1 MSEREIPCSLRAVK
15 TMVAVSSP
23 TRHSAIR
30 VWRRCCETERPLA
43 KTVLELTTLTT
54 RVWPVVPGFNWST
67 FLNSGFLSAGFALLC
82 CCSDGGDG
90 GGGSGVAM
98 MISQTL
104 TLILI
109 HNPNLQNKKLV
120 RMFSLSL
127 LSIPFSLPWVLVF
140 IFDQI
145 LVLGLGSD
153 PTLRVQCTQL
163 LYLGAPV
170 PLWLSTLIYCYY
182 FSSCFWENYILL
194 E

>member
-30 VWRRCCETERPLA
+30 VWRRCCETERPFA
-43 KTVLELTTLTT
+43 RTVLELTTLTT

-82 CCSDGGDG
+82 CCSDGGAG
-90 GGGSGVAM
+90 GGVVAI
-98 MISQTL
+98 ISQTL

-109 HNPNLQNKKLV
+109 HSPNLQNKKLV
-120 RMFSLSL
+120 RIFSLCFRSLSL
-127 LSIPFSLPWVLVF
+127 FHGFLVF

-145 LVLGLGSD
+145 LVLGLGLGSD

-170 PLWLSTLIYCYY
+170 PL
-182 FSSCFWENYILL
+182 
-194 E
+194 